1 LGKSPY
7 ELLYGCQPRY
17 FGITAADQIALS
29 DVQDWLRD
37 RSLIL
42 DSVRQHLLRMQQRMK
57 RQADK
62 HRRERVSEVGAQVF
76 LRL

>member
-1 LGKSPY
+1 LGKSPF
-7 ELLYGCQPRY
+7 ELLYGRQPRY
-17 FGITAADQIALS
+17 FGITSADQIASS

-42 DSVRQHLLRMQQRMK
+42 DSVCQHLLRMQQRMK

-62 HRRERVSEVGAQVF
+62 HRREHVFEVGAQVF